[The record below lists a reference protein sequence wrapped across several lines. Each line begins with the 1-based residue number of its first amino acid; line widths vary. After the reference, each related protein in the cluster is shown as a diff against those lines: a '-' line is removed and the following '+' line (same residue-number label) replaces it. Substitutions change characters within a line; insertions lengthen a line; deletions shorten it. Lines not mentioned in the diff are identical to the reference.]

1 MIRPIKFKLLAHDQR
16 NAVLRILVDTYVGHT
31 YEGNFIPAG
40 TKAHGITHAPNP
52 LDKDIIVFMDSV
64 DEMVTSL
71 AEDLQI
77 EEIDPPANVTMV
89 KPKVRVRG
97 NNNRQFDIKF
107 KRKVV
112 KQVQKLREGGG
123 KGTIK
128 AYLQTLD
135 ITPQHAA
142 YWAAQDA
149 LGQLKKGVAVAFS
162 TSPSTMVKG

>member
-1 MIRPIKFKLLAHDQR
+1 MIRPIKFKLISHDKR
-16 NAVLRILVDTYVGHT
+16 NAVLRILMDTYVGHT
-31 YEGNFIPAG
+31 YEGNLLPAG
-40 TKAHGITHAPNP
+40 TKAHGIAGAPNP
-52 LDKDIIVFMDSV
+52 LDRALIVFMDSV
-64 DEMVTSL
+64 NEMVISY
-71 AEDLQI
+71 ADDLQI

-97 NNNRQFDIKF
+97 KNNRQFDIKF

-112 KQVQKLREGGG
+112 KQVQNLREGKG

-142 YWAAQDA
+142 YWATQAS